1 MSKSPRI
8 TTYASLATA
17 ATTVAVGGSA
27 DAATVVNSS
36 LFGTT
41 IGWNTGAGQTRNVT
55 MTGFAGLAANA
66 GFKIA
71 TRADTNGRPV
81 GGGSGV
87 VGAAISWQGA
97 GSGKFRTVSNSTYG
111 PRAGFLANFGSTQ
124 GAGAASQAVANVNR
138 GTWSTNSGYF
148 FDLGNPAFTN
158 TNTSNPNNSRYLLFN
173 FSVGGSTY
181 YGWIE
186 VLSMTVTPSNT
197 STNTYSVTLGRWAY
211 DDQSGYQL
219 YAGEI
224 RASAVPGGAGLAA
237 LALGAAGVRGR
248 RRSRN

>member
-27 DAATVVNSS
+27 DAATVVNNS

-41 IGWNTGAGQTRNVT
+41 IGWNTGAGQTSNVT
-55 MTGFAGLAANA
+55 MTGFAGLAAGA

-71 TRADTNGRPV
+71 TQAAANGRPV
-81 GGGSGV
+81 GGVFGGF

-111 PRAGFLANFGSTQ
+111 RSAGFLANFGSTQ
-124 GAGAASQAVANVNR
+124 GAGSASKAVANVNR
-138 GTWSTNSGYF
+138 GSWSTSF
-148 FDLGNPAFTN
+148 FDLGNQAFTN

-173 FSVGGSTY
+173 FSVGGLTY

-219 YAGEI
+219 FAGEI